1 MFCRKRVNMADQS
14 QCGEEFQAD
23 KAGIGDTELF

>member
-1 MFCRKRVNMADQS
+1 MFQRKIVNMTDQI

-23 KAGIGDTELF
+23 NAGIGDT